1 MATEKFTCQQ
11 VIDVLKATRGMVYL
25 AAESLGCSH
34 VTVYNYIKR
43 HPSIRLAWESFSGQV
58 GDIAE
63 TRLFDAI
70 ERDESWAIAFY
81 LKTKG
86 KNRGYVERKEV
97 SGKDGGKIQVETS
110 FDGEQHAKSKP
121 LSMESSTLEQLA
133 RSMKRSERLAIESI
147 LKAQSLWIPQ
157 NVPQWQAILSQA
169 DELYYGGQAGG
180 GKTDLILGLAVTSHH
195 RSLILRREST
205 QLRGIIERSRE
216 IIGGNGRLN
225 EVLGIWR
232 DLPDNRQIEM
242 SGCKNES
249 DKSKFQGRPHDLI
262 AFDESVEFLESQV
275 DFISAWACR
284 ILGIAS

>member
-110 FDGEQHAKSKP
+110 FDGEQHA
-121 LSMESSTLEQLA
+121 
-133 RSMKRSERLAIESI
+133 RAI
-147 LKAQSLWIPQ
+147 
-157 NVPQWQAILSQA
+157 
-169 DELYYGGQAGG
+169 G
-180 GKTDLILGLAVTSHH
+180 T
-195 RSLILRREST
+195 
-205 QLRGIIERSRE
+205 
-216 IIGGNGRLN
+216 LN
-225 EVLGIWR
+225 ETLRAFG
-232 DLPDNRQIEM
+232 NRIDPQ
-242 SGCKNES
+242 STES
-249 DKSKFQGRPHDLI
+249 MDSPERTPM
-262 AFDESVEFLESQV
+262 
-275 DFISAWACR
+275 
-284 ILGIAS
+284 ASDT